1 LEKLKDSE
9 FKKVLPLINNHAK
22 TCPTFSYSVLHSMI
36 PGVVYVDHSECPKSV
51 LVGTISGIYFIA
63 GDETNH
69 HFNHSLQEFYINK
82 VREKKTRFTLFSSTT
97 KWDEVINKL
106 FKDETIQMKRYS
118 FAFNPNKYSPKQ
130 VQISKEFTLKRI
142 DENTIKNS
150 LEFNHTY
157 YEEYWGSVSNFLANG
172 FGYCVLHHET
182 VASECTSI
190 FVGNTMAEIDI
201 VTHKE
206 YRGNGL
212 AFITAK
218 AFINHCLQNGFIPR
232 WDCDVNNFASIK
244 LAEKLGFDN
253 PTEYSVFVRKA
264 KK

>member
-9 FKKVLPLINNHAK
+9 FKKVLPLINNNTK
-22 TCPTFSYSVLHSMI
+22 TCPTFSYSVLHSII

-51 LVGTISGIYFIA
+51 LVGTSSGIYYIA

-69 HFNHSLQEFYINK
+69 HFNDSLQEFYINK
-82 VREKKTRFTLFSSTT
+82 VQKEKARFTLFSST
-97 KWDEVINKL
+97 KRWDEVINKL
-106 FKDETIQMKRYS
+106 FKDEITQMSRYS
-118 FAFNPNKYSPKQ
+118 FAFNPNKYSLEPL
-130 VQISKEFTLKRI
+130 QIPKEFTLKRI

-150 LEFNHTY
+150 LEFNNAY

-172 FGYCVLHHET
+172 FGYCVLHNER

-190 FVGNTMAEIDI
+190 FVGNTIAEVDI
-201 VTHKE
+201 ATHQE

-218 AFINHCLQNGFIPR
+218 AFIDHCLKNDFIPR
-232 WDCDVNNFASIK
+232 WDCDVNNLTSIK

-253 PTEYSVFVRKA
+253 PTEYSIFVRKI